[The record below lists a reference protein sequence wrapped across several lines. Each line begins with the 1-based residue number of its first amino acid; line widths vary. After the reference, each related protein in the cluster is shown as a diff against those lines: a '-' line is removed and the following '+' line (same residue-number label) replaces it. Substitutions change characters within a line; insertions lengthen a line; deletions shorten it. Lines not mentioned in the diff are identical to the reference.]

1 MSEVPLYALR
11 PVLNARPCTPAR
23 LSHFHSHSYSHSHCH
38 SLSLSHSLSIA
49 PNPYMAG
56 AHEHR
61 STLEQGQETA
71 GRVETVPGKPATASG
86 GAFFKETRDDFARD
100 EGAGRCGPSA

>member
-1 MSEVPLYALR
+1 
-11 PVLNARPCTPAR
+11 
-23 LSHFHSHSYSHSHCH
+23 
-38 SLSLSHSLSIA
+38 
-49 PNPYMAG
+49 MAG

-61 STLEQGQETA
+61 GTLEQGQETA

-100 EGAGRCGPSA
+100 EGAGRCGPSAQQTGYEPTTGCEPREGAPCGEGGGRVGL